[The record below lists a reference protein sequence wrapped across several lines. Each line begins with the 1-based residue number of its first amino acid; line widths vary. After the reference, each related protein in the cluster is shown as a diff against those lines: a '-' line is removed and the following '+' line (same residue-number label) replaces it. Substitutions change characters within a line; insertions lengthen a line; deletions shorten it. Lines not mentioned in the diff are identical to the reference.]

1 MLKNCALSVREML
14 ESAVVELKEKG
25 YTDANDANA
34 LGSRATDG
42 KQGNSSNKNTD
53 SSDNIWITVVLL
65 LEMNYLVRLGMR
77 N

>member
-14 ESAVVELKEKG
+14 ESAVVELMEKG

-42 KQGNSSNKNTD
+42 KQANSSNKNTE
-53 SSDNIWITVVLL
+53 SSDYI
-65 LEMNYLVRLGMR
+65 
-77 N
+77 